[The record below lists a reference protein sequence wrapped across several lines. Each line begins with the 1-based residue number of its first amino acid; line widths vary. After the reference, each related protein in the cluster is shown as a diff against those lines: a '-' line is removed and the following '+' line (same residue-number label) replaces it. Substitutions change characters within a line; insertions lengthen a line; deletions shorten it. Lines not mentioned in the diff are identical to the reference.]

1 MKINLIIRIKSPHR
15 PLLKMQVDDHFSK
28 GNRLNGDGK
37 EEKDGAAEADRKEV
51 EKLIKTVTESQ

>member
-1 MKINLIIRIKSPHR
+1 
-15 PLLKMQVDDHFSK
+15 MQVDDHFSK